1 MTAALASPKT
11 GAFII
16 AGDSLVVVIG
26 GVNYTISKT
35 SCLYQQV
42 KDCVVIGNWEEA
54 ATYLERAVNLKGEIW
69 WNAEESMV
77 YYGQEPLHHSLAD
90 RLPRMFAEGFDTTP
104 MLNFLKNLFLNPAP
118 HAINELYEFL
128 EKNGLPITEDGC
140 FLAYKKVREDYLDCY
155 SQSISNKV
163 GEKPSMDRNLCDPIR
178 TNHCSTGYHFCGLS
192 YLTCFGGER
201 VMVVKINPKDVTS
214 IPNDYHF
221 AKGRCCAYEVI
232 DEYGGTDVQRYE
244 AFSTSVAPGEF
255 EEEEFQDEPGDSICS
270 ECGDPVSDCVCA
282 ETDDGEHFLAHV
294 SDEEPNLFAVPEE
307 ADLSHIHN
315 PITKARLLRG
325 LTQTQVATALD
336 MPLRI
341 YADRVEAEGRFF
353 KPSTMGKV
361 LQVIETLAGEK

>member
-35 SCLYQQV
+35 SCLYEQV
-42 KDCVVIGNWEEA
+42 KSCVVCGDWEEA
-54 ATYLERAVNLKGEIW
+54 AAYLERAVNLKGEIW

-104 MLNFLKNLFLNPAP
+104 MLNFLKNLFLNPAA

-128 EKNGLPITEDGC
+128 EKNGLPITEDGH

-155 SQSISNKV
+155 SQSVSNKV

-178 TNHCSTGYHFCGLS
+178 SSHCSTGYHFCGLS

-214 IPNDYHF
+214 IPNDYNF
-221 AKGRCCAYEVI
+221 AKGRCCTYEVI

-255 EEEEFQDEPGDSICS
+255 EEEEFFCDECGAEHSECCTCDQDQDLDQQQDEAAGQ
-270 ECGDPVSDCVCA
+270 ELV
-282 ETDDGEHFLAHV
+282 
-294 SDEEPNLFAVPEE
+294 EEPNLFSTPEE
-307 ADLSHIHN
+307 VDLSHIHN

-325 LTQTQVATALD
+325 LTQEQVAAALD
-336 MPLRI
+336 IPLRV
-341 YADRVEAEGRFF
+341 YKERVEAEGRFF
-353 KPSTMGKV
+353 KPSVMGKV
-361 LQVIETLAGEK
+361 LQTIETLAGEK

>member
-42 KDCVVIGNWEEA
+42 KNCVVRGNWELA
-54 ATYLERAVNLKGEIW
+54 ASYLEQAVNLKGEIW
-69 WNAEESMV
+69 WNTEEFMV
-77 YYGQEPLHHSLAD
+77 YYGLEPLHHSLAD

-104 MLNFLKNLFLNPAP
+104 MLNFLKNLFANPAV

-163 GEKPSMDRNLCDPIR
+163 GEKPSMDRDTCDPIR

-192 YLTCFGGER
+192 YLTCFNGER

-214 IPNDYHF
+214 IPNDYNF
-221 AKGRCCAYEVI
+221 AKGRCCTYEVI

-255 EEEEFQDEPGDSICS
+255 EEEEFQEGEDEFYCS
-270 ECGDPVSDCVCA
+270 ECGA
-282 ETDDGEHFLAHV
+282 EHSECCTCEQDQDEAAGQEEV
-294 SDEEPNLFAVPEE
+294 EEPNLFSAPKET
-307 ADLSHIHN
+307 DLSPIHN
-315 PITKARLLRG
+315 PITKARVLRG
-325 LTQTQVATALD
+325 LTQEQVASALD

-341 YADRVEAEGRFF
+341 YAERVEVEGRPF
-353 KPSTMGKV
+353 KPSTVGRI
-361 LQVIETLAGEK
+361 LQVIETLAGEE